1 MLLDRQQRSDALT
14 FADLPALLH
23 EDKAMSKQR
32 YMSIKFNRA
41 TLELIE
47 TMIGVV
53 GDYMRQG
60 FTLTVRQ
67 LYYQLVARAI
77 IPNTEQ
83 SYKRITNIVNDARIA
98 GLMDWD
104 AIEDRT
110 RAFVRRQR
118 WDSGEQILK
127 AASDSFHMD
136 MWELQAERVFV
147 IIEKEALVGVLQDVC
162 RKWDVPILAARGY
175 PSGTVLRE
183 FAVSDMIPAL
193 RGSQRSII
201 VHLGDHDP
209 SGLDMSR
216 DLQERLS
223 MFSGS
228 VVELKRIALNMD
240 QIEERKPPPNPAKVT
255 DSRFESYAAQFGD
268 ESWELDALPPQYLV
282 DLVEAEIQTH
292 VQPAE
297 WHEREDEV
305 DQIKQRIVE
314 LAGEFQ

>member
-127 AASDSFHMD
+127 AAEWENFRECLYDFTMKSLIGHRDMVYAFRNQIDDLLAQARKIYWTDDS
-136 MWELQAERVFV
+136 QADGG
-147 IIEKEALVGVLQDVC
+147 EKHG
-162 RKWDVPILAARGY
+162 
-175 PSGTVLRE
+175 
-183 FAVSDMIPAL
+183 
-193 RGSQRSII
+193 
-201 VHLGDHDP
+201 
-209 SGLDMSR
+209 
-216 DLQERLS
+216 
-223 MFSGS
+223 
-228 VVELKRIALNMD
+228 
-240 QIEERKPPPNPAKVT
+240 
-255 DSRFESYAAQFGD
+255 
-268 ESWELDALPPQYLV
+268 
-282 DLVEAEIQTH
+282 
-292 VQPAE
+292 
-297 WHEREDEV
+297 
-305 DQIKQRIVE
+305 
-314 LAGEFQ
+314 

>member
-1 MLLDRQQRSDALT
+1 MCCAS
-14 FADLPALLH
+14 
-23 EDKAMSKQR
+23 S
-32 YMSIKFNRA
+32 
-41 TLELIE
+41 
-47 TMIGVV
+47 
-53 GDYMRQG
+53 G
-60 FTLTVRQ
+60 FTQRTGNECIHTCGESTNDEPAR
-67 LYYQLVARAI
+67 LY
-77 IPNTEQ
+77 
-83 SYKRITNIVNDARIA
+83 
-98 GLMDWD
+98 
-104 AIEDRT
+104 
-110 RAFVRRQR
+110 
-118 WDSGEQILK
+118 
-127 AASDSFHMD
+127 SDSFHMD